1 MTITDATLPTAFW
14 TALRTRIN
22 TAAPYTTNPS
32 TAATSSASIKA
43 SYKDLETARPNIVI
57 DPAAISN
64 TPDSFGMT
72 TGQKDI
78 NAVIRVFTEFSVGV
92 DQLDEQIQNAL
103 IADDIDGVTLVT
115 IESSPDAPAD
125 PTNIKF
131 YSKTI
136 SVAYQRR

>member
-22 TAAPYTTNPS
+22 TAAPYTTNPT
-32 TAATSSASIKA
+32 TATTTAASIKA
-43 SYKDLETARPNIVI
+43 SYKDLETARPTIVI
-57 DPAAISN
+57 DPSAITN
-64 TPDSFGMT
+64 TPDSFGTT
-72 TGQKDI
+72 TGQKSI

-103 IADDIDGVTLVT
+103 IADDIDGVDLES
-115 IESSPDAPAD
+115 IESSPDVPAD
-125 PTNIKF
+125 PTNIKY

-136 SVAYQRR
+136 SVAYKRR